1 LGILISSSSSLLC
14 GFLTATNKE
23 YQKVTLPSNPDSF
36 PPMQID
42 KISHIAV
49 KVCQYEEGHDFYFF
63 CGKGEGVGV
72 GF

>member
-1 LGILISSSSSLLC
+1 M
-14 GFLTATNKE
+14 
-23 YQKVTLPSNPDSF
+23 TLPSNPDSF